1 MRVPRRLGLVGAA
14 LALAFGATA
23 CTASTSGHGAGPP
36 ASVSTSATPTSTAP
50 SSQTPTPSPSPSPSA
65 SQRPACPTRYAAP
78 DPKRPKVRLAF
89 AVSADLATVQGSE
102 HVEFTPDLPIAEL
115 VFRLT
120 ANTAPTVAAGN
131 KIVVHKATADHGA
144 RAATYTPAGASSS
157 TQGGLLHIPF
167 ASRVPAGTTVSAD
180 MTFTLTLG
188 RGSFDR
194 FGRTGTGASSYAWFA
209 SAHPLLAWERGR
221 GWHTEPMLEFTAE
234 SATSEAMQTDLTVIA
249 PAGNT
254 VIMSG
259 DPPKGPP
266 KGGFRTW
273 HSTVDA
279 ARDVSVAIG
288 PFAVVD
294 ATVNGVKL
302 RVGAPSARER
312 DQAVPL
318 FKRAITEHAKRFGP
332 FPFPSLSV
340 AQVPAGGGGIEYPSS
355 ILMLGLSRVVAVH
368 ETAHQWFYA
377 MVGDSQAQHAW
388 LDEAF
393 ASYAEQLADGTQ
405 PQAGSLTEPGAV
417 DRPTASY
424 GNDVGGYYSVTYD
437 KGAAALHAARAAA
450 GPARFDAA
458 IRCYV
463 NANAWRIANP
473 SDLRRALKGLP
484 AALNVLRK
492 AHALP

>member
-1 MRVPRRLGLVGAA
+1 VSVARRRLGLVAVA
-14 LALAFGATA
+14 LALGATA
-23 CTASTSGHGAGPP
+23 CTASTSGHGANP
-36 ASVSTSATPTSTAP
+36 SP
-50 SSQTPTPSPSPSPSA
+50 SSSSSQSSPSIASSSSKPSTPSPSPSQQS
-65 SQRPACPTRYAAP
+65 ACPTSYAAP
-78 DPKRPKVRLAF
+78 DPKRPRVRLAF
-89 AVSADLATVQGSE
+89 AVSADLATVQGTE
-102 HVEFTPDLPIAEL
+102 HVEFTPDLPITEL

-131 KIVVHKATADHGA
+131 KIVVHKATADHEA
-144 RAATYTPAGASSS
+144 RAATYTASGAAPS

-167 ASRVPAGTTVSAD
+167 GSRIPAGTTVSAD
-180 MTFTLTLG
+180 LTFTVTLG
-188 RGSFDR
+188 RGAFDR
-194 FGRTGTGASSYAWFA
+194 FGRTSSGYAWFA

-221 GWHTEPMLEFTAE
+221 GWHTEPMIKFTAE

-249 PAGNT
+249 PAADT

-279 ARDVSVAIG
+279 ARDVSIAVG

-318 FKRAITEHAKRFGP
+318 FKQAITAHAERFGP

-355 ILMLGLSRVVAVH
+355 ILMLGLSRLVAVH

-393 ASYAEQLADGTQ
+393 ASYAEQLADGSQ
-405 PQAGSLTEPGAV
+405 PPLDSLTEPGNV

-424 GNDVGGYYSVTYD
+424 GGDVGDYYSVTYD

-450 GPARFDAA
+450 GPAKFDAA

-473 SDLRRALKGLP
+473 SDLRRALNGLP
-484 AALNVLRK
+484 AALAVLRK

>member
-1 MRVPRRLGLVGAA
+1 MSVPRRRLGLVAVA
-14 LALAFGATA
+14 LALGTTA
-23 CTASTSGHGAGPP
+23 CTASTSGHGSSPP
-36 ASVSTSATPTSTAP
+36 PSSSTSQSSPTSASS
-50 SSQTPTPSPSPSPSA
+50 SSQPSTPSPSPT
-65 SQRPACPTRYAAP
+65 QQPACPTSYAAP
-78 DPKRPKVRLAF
+78 DPKRPRVRLAF
-89 AVSADLATVQGSE
+89 VVSPNLATVQGTE
-102 HVEFTPDLPIAEL
+102 HVEFTPDLPITEL

-144 RAATYTPAGASSS
+144 RAATYTTSGAAPS

-167 ASRVPAGTTVSAD
+167 VSRIAAGTTVSAD
-180 MTFTLTLG
+180 LRFTVTLG
-188 RGSFDR
+188 RGAFDR
-194 FGRTGTGASSYAWFA
+194 FGRTTSGYAWFA

-221 GWHTEPMLEFTAE
+221 GWHTEPMIKFTAE

-249 PAGNT
+249 PAADT

-279 ARDVSVAIG
+279 ARDVSIAVG

-294 ATVNGVKL
+294 TTVNGVKL

-318 FKRAITEHAKRFGP
+318 FKQAITAHAKRFGP

-405 PQAGSLTEPGAV
+405 PPLDSLTEPGNV

-424 GNDVGGYYSVTYD
+424 GGDVGDYYSVTYD

-450 GPARFDAA
+450 GPAKFDAA

-473 SDLRRALKGLP
+473 SDLRRALNGLP
-484 AALNVLRK
+484 TALAVLRK

>member
-1 MRVPRRLGLVGAA
+1 MSVPRRRLGLLAVTLT
-14 LALAFGATA
+14 LALGATA
-23 CTASTSGHGAGPP
+23 CTASTSGHGASPP
-36 ASVSTSATPTSTAP
+36 PSSSTSQSSPTSASS
-50 SSQTPTPSPSPSPSA
+50 SSQPSTPSPT
-65 SQRPACPTRYAAP
+65 QQPACPTSYAAP
-78 DPKRPKVRLAF
+78 DPKRPRVRLAF
-89 AVSADLATVQGSE
+89 AISADLATVQGTE
-102 HVEFTPDLPIAEL
+102 HVEFTPDLPITEL

-144 RAATYTPAGASSS
+144 RAATYTTSGAAPS

-167 ASRVPAGTTVSAD
+167 ASRIPAGTTVSAD
-180 MTFTLTLG
+180 LTFTVTLG
-188 RGSFDR
+188 RGAFDR
-194 FGRTGTGASSYAWFA
+194 FGRTSSGYAWFA
-209 SAHPLLAWERGR
+209 SAHPLLAWERGG
-221 GWHTEPMLEFTAE
+221 GWHTEPMIKFTAE

-249 PAGNT
+249 PAADT

-273 HSTVDA
+273 HSTIDA
-279 ARDVSVAIG
+279 ARDVSIAVG

-294 ATVNGVKL
+294 TTVNGVKL

-318 FKRAITEHAKRFGP
+318 FKEAITAHAKRFGP

-393 ASYAEQLADGTQ
+393 ASYAEQLADGSQ
-405 PQAGSLTEPGAV
+405 PPLDSLTEPGNV

-424 GNDVGGYYSVTYD
+424 GGDVGDYYSVTYD

-473 SDLRRALKGLP
+473 SDLRRALNGLP
-484 AALNVLRK
+484 GALAVLRK

>member
-1 MRVPRRLGLVGAA
+1 MSVPRRHLGLVAV
-14 LALAFGATA
+14 ALAFGVTA
-23 CTASTSGHGAGPP
+23 CTASTSGHGASSPG
-36 ASVSTSATPTSTAP
+36 SSTSHGSP
-50 SSQTPTPSPSPSPSA
+50 SSASSSSQPSTPSPSPN
-65 SQRPACPTRYAAP
+65 QQPACPTSYAAP
-78 DPKRPKVRLAF
+78 DPKRPRVRLAF
-89 AVSADLATVQGSE
+89 VVSPDLATVQGAE
-102 HVEFTPDLPIAEL
+102 HVEFTPDLPITEL

-144 RAATYTPAGASSS
+144 RAATYTTSGAAPS

-167 ASRVPAGTTVSAD
+167 ASRIPAGTTVSAD
-180 MTFTLTLG
+180 LTFTVTLG
-188 RGSFDR
+188 RGAFDR
-194 FGRTGTGASSYAWFA
+194 FGRTSSGYAWFA
-209 SAHPLLAWERGR
+209 SAHPLLAWERGH
-221 GWHTEPMLEFTAE
+221 GWHTEPMIKFTAE
-234 SATSEAMQTDLTVIA
+234 SATSEAMQTDLTVVA
-249 PAGNT
+249 PAADT

-279 ARDVSVAIG
+279 ARDVSVAVG

-294 ATVNGVKL
+294 TTVNGVKL

-318 FKRAITEHAKRFGP
+318 FKQAITAHAKRFGP
-332 FPFPSLSV
+332 FLFPSLSV

-355 ILMLGLSRVVAVH
+355 ILMLGLSQVVAVH

-405 PQAGSLTEPGAV
+405 PPLDSLTEPGSV

-424 GNDVGGYYSVTYD
+424 GGDVGDYYSVTYD

-473 SDLRRALKGLP
+473 SDLRRALNGLP
-484 AALNVLRK
+484 AALAVLRR

>member
-1 MRVPRRLGLVGAA
+1 VSVPRRRLGLVAVA
-14 LALAFGATA
+14 LALGATA
-23 CTASTSGHGAGPP
+23 CTASTSGHGASPP
-36 ASVSTSATPTSTAP
+36 PSSSTSQSTP
-50 SSQTPTPSPSPSPSA
+50 SSASSSSEPSTPSPSPTRQS
-65 SQRPACPTRYAAP
+65 ACPASYAAP
-78 DPKRPKVRLAF
+78 DPKRPRVRLAF
-89 AVSADLATVQGSE
+89 DVSADLATVQGTE
-102 HVEFTPDLPIAEL
+102 HVVFTPDLPITEL

-131 KIVVHKATADHGA
+131 KIVVHKATADHAA
-144 RAATYTPAGASSS
+144 RAATYTTSGAARS

-167 ASRVPAGTTVSAD
+167 ASRIPAGTTVSAD
-180 MTFTLTLG
+180 LTFTVTLG
-188 RGSFDR
+188 TGAFDR
-194 FGRTGTGASSYAWFA
+194 FGRTSSGYAWFA

-221 GWHTEPMLEFTAE
+221 GWHTEPMIKFTAE

-249 PAGNT
+249 PAADT

-279 ARDVSVAIG
+279 ARDVSVAVG

-294 ATVNGVKL
+294 TTVNGVKL

-318 FKRAITEHAKRFGP
+318 FKQAITAHAKRFGP

-355 ILMLGLSRVVAVH
+355 ILMLGLSRLVAVH

-393 ASYAEQLADGTQ
+393 ASYAEQLADGSE
-405 PQAGSLTEPGAV
+405 PPPGSLTEPGSV

-424 GNDVGGYYSVTYD
+424 GGDVGDYYSVTYD
-437 KGAAALHAARAAA
+437 KGAAALHAARSAA
-450 GPARFDAA
+450 GPAKFDAA

-473 SDLRRALKGLP
+473 SDLRFALRGLP
-484 AALNVLRK
+484 AALAVLRK